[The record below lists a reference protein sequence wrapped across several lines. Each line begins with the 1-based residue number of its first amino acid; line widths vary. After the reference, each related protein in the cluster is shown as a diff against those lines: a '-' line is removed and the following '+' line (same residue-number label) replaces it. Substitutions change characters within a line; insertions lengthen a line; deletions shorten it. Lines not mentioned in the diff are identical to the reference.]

1 MKRFLSLLA
10 IVMMLSMGSR
20 AQGDIQF
27 GPDEVAAFSD
37 IGRLINGLTW
47 SSLVSES
54 GDKVVVELSRDGE
67 PVQTLRTRCHD
78 WVGVVDHAGQPIL
91 ADANFDCFPDILVSL
106 GSYGTQGLLYYT
118 CFLYDPASGLYVED
132 KSFDHIPNPVIDT
145 VGKRICGEARA
156 NAREV
161 ELTEYRYDGKQFY
174 RESSTT
180 VVFE

>member
-1 MKRFLSLLA
+1 MAGNSATVDKFLAEIFASA
-10 IVMMLSMGSR
+10 M
-20 AQGDIQF
+20 A
-27 GPDEVAAFSD
+27 
-37 IGRLINGLTW
+37 
-47 SSLVSES
+47 
-54 GDKVVVELSRDGE
+54 
-67 PVQTLRTRCHD
+67 
-78 WVGVVDHAGQPIL
+78 
-91 ADANFDCFPDILVSL
+91 
-106 GSYGTQGLLYYT
+106 
-118 CFLYDPASGLYVED
+118 PASGLYVED